1 MREREQKVRGGDMI
15 QTDLRGFEDGTA
27 SQEKWAPQEFQKGK
41 NGFRRSLGT
50 EMEPFINVCCAGA
63 CAHKYCLD

>member
-41 NGFRRSLGT
+41 NGFPEKPVEGAQPQDPLGFSPT
-50 EMEPFINVCCAGA
+50 S
-63 CAHKYCLD
+63 